1 MEARRA
7 LARERAEAGREVDE
21 VISEVEDNPRME
33 EYLEWRARRD
43 AEREKRREAYRKRA
57 EERKQR
63 YSEELQA
70 RVEKMEQREAE
81 LAAQLEKMH
90 KEADERRQKLRE
102 YMDAMRDMT
111 PEERM
116 AYVEEHRDEVFGS
129 SGEERPREYR
139 APARPPWTMQPPRP
153 YPYAA
158 P

>member
-1 MEARRA
+1 
-7 LARERAEAGREVDE
+7 VDE
-21 VISEVEDNPRME
+21 VITEVEDNPRME

-63 YSEELQA
+63 YSDELQA
-70 RVEKMEQREAE
+70 RVEKMEQRESE
-81 LAAQLEKMH
+81 LAAQLEKMY
-90 KEADERRQKLRE
+90 KESDERRQKLRE

-116 AYVEEHRDEVFGS
+116 AYAEEHRDEVFGS
-129 SGEERPREYR
+129 SGEDRPREFR
-139 APARPPWTMQPPRP
+139 APAPPPWNMEWQRP
-153 YPYAA
+153 YPYQYPA